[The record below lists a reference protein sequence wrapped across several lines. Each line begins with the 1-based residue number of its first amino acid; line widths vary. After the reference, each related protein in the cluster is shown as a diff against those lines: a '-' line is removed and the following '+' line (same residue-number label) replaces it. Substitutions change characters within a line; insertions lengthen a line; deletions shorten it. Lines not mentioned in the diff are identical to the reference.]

1 MFWVG
6 ETGNRHNKIPSGAV
20 VTVFKR
26 NKVGQR
32 GLKRKGVESAP
43 QIWEGIMR
51 DPNQVAGGQALQLFG
66 LGWEVVSAKT
76 RSEVGTWLAGAY

>member
-6 ETGNRHNKIPSGAV
+6 ETGNRHNKILSGAV

-26 NKVGQR
+26 NKVGQG

-51 DPNQVAGGQALQLFG
+51 APNQVVGGRPCSS
-66 LGWEVVSAKT
+66 LGWGG
-76 RSEVGTWLAGAY
+76 R